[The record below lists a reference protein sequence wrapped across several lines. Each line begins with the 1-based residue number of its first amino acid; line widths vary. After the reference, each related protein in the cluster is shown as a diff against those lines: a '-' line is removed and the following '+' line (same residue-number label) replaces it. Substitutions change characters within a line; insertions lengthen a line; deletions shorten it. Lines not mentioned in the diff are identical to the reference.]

1 MATLIQIDKDT
12 SIRDSILKSTKAML
26 GIIQDYDIF
35 DEQLIMLINTQFS
48 TLHQL
53 GVGPD
58 EGFSITGDDETWT
71 DYMGSSKLLNLVI
84 TFVHLNV
91 RLLFDPPTNSYAVDA
106 MRKAIDEY
114 TWRINV
120 FVDQKKKDE

>member
-1 MATLIQIDKDT
+1 MAT
-12 SIRDSILKSTKAML
+12 SVRDSILDSTKSML
-26 GIIQDYDIF
+26 GIVPEYTAF
-35 DEQLIMLINTQFS
+35 DDQIIMLINTQFS

-58 EGFSITGDDETWT
+58 DGYSIEGNTEIWS
-71 DYMGSSKLLNLVI
+71 DYLDNNKLLNLVI

-91 RLLFDPPTNSYAVDA
+91 RLLFDPPTNSFAVDA
-106 MRKAIDEY
+106 VRKAIDEY

-120 FVDQKKKDE
+120 FVDQKKET